1 MTASRLEQALSYTF
15 RDQALFELALTHRSF
30 TSPHNERLEF
40 LGDAIL
46 NAVIARSLFER
57 FPTLPEG
64 DLSRLRAQLV
74 RQDGLHQQALALSL
88 GDYQKFS
95 LYVLY
100 VFFPLGQLGFIITL
114 LAQASA
120 SAARVM
126 CSRSATPTKILSCSR
141 VMPDLLAPMI
151 GKGDQSHQPKIT
163 VIPIRYTDR
172 SFQNVDNRLTFID
185 QFGNRAIKHRSLE
198 WIEDQSFDTR
208 IPTAFAVHRHAAHQP
223 LRDTVGAI

>member
-1 MTASRLEQALSYTF
+1 MTLHRLLW
-15 RDQALFELALTHRSF
+15 LA
-30 TSPHNERLEF
+30 
-40 LGDAIL
+40 
-46 NAVIARSLFER
+46 
-57 FPTLPEG
+57 
-64 DLSRLRAQLV
+64 
-74 RQDGLHQQALALSL
+74 ALAACALLLVAPVLAASEAESAEAAPGVTLSP
-88 GDYQKFS
+88 
-95 LYVLY
+95 V
-100 VFFPLGQLGFIITL
+100 PI
-114 LAQASA
+114 
-120 SAARVM
+120 RVM